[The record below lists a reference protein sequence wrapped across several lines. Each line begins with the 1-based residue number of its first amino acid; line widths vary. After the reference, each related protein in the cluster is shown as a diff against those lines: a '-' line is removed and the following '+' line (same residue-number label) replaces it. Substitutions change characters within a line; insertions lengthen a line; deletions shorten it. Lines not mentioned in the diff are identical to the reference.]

1 MSNEQLAEAIKNGEN
16 QYTTELWE
24 NTYRLLYKLV
34 GEYYAKYGERFTACG
49 VTLEDM
55 QQESYIAFV
64 GMIKAYTPEK
74 GLKFTTYA
82 QLQIKIRIAEL
93 LGKRTEKKRPLNMSR
108 SLDEPIQ
115 GIDGEDKYIIDT
127 IEDSTE
133 AEAFESTEA
142 DIFNTE
148 LKNALEKAKILT
160 AAAGVTLGELL
171 RIDYS
176 WGEVAFRS
184 ETNFRMA
191 KAMCCDAASGAAAG
205 LSVSP
210 EDIRVEDNATFVWA
224 IG

>member
-1 MSNEQLAEAIKNGEN
+1 MEKTITVTGSGSLRLKPDEAIVNLTVTGSDPAYEPAVAKA
-16 QYTTELWE
+16 TELLCGLQKALAPLGFEKSDLKTASLRVDTEYEDFRDKDGMYHQKMKGYRCTHRLELRMDFAEGDTRLPNTLSAIAASVADPELNVSFGMKDQEKASRALLQKAAE
-24 NTYRLLYKLV
+24 N
-34 GEYYAKYGERFTACG
+34 AH
-49 VTLEDM
+49 
-55 QQESYIAFV
+55 
-64 GMIKAYTPEK
+64 
-74 GLKFTTYA
+74 
-82 QLQIKIRIAEL
+82 
-93 LGKRTEKKRPLNMSR
+93 
-108 SLDEPIQ
+108 
-115 GIDGEDKYIIDT
+115 
-127 IEDSTE
+127 
-133 AEAFESTEA
+133 
-142 DIFNTE
+142 
-148 LKNALEKAKILT
+148 EKAKILT